1 MTFLSRVAGSAALIS
16 IIAVAGVSTP
26 GRADNLD
33 RPLIATPSLPVDA
46 TVTAPSTL
54 QPAQPSAQ
62 STPTS
67 SDDDSYASLA
77 EAIADRQ
84 VPQTLDGDLRC
95 LAEAVYFEAKG
106 EPLAGQL
113 AVAQVILNRAQS
125 GRFPKSVCSVVT
137 QAGQFA
143 FVRGGKLPATPR
155 LNGQF
160 RTAVAIAM
168 VAMDGDWDSDAPDA
182 LFFHARRVTPA
193 WRMTRVASIGNH
205 VFYR

>member
-1 MTFLSRVAGSAALIS
+1 
-16 IIAVAGVSTP
+16 
-26 GRADNLD
+26 
-33 RPLIATPSLPVDA
+33 LPVDA

-125 GRFPKSVCSVVT
+125 
-137 QAGQFA
+137 
-143 FVRGGKLPATPR
+143 
-155 LNGQF
+155 
-160 RTAVAIAM
+160 
-168 VAMDGDWDSDAPDA
+168 
-182 LFFHARRVTPA
+182 
-193 WRMTRVASIGNH
+193 
-205 VFYR
+205 

>member
-1 MTFLSRVAGSAALIS
+1 MTFLSRVAGSAALIA